1 MPVPVPRWALPRWA
15 LGGRAYVPFSGAKCS
30 PLLSASSSR
39 KITWWAELS
48 SGCSNMLSGKK
59 PHLTQI
65 TAAPWFPDKQDR
77 VTAVAAFSLSWG
89 MP

>member
-1 MPVPVPRWALPRWA
+1 MPVPRWALPRWA